1 MTIKSEVV
9 KGVKW
14 TTIGTIVLAV
24 VALLKI
30 SILARFLDKA
40 DFGLMAIVVFVIG
53 FMDLFNDMGLTS
65 AILHVKTITRY
76 EYASLYWLNFIISF
90 FLFGLLLLITPFIVT
105 FYNQPELG
113 ILIPLLGLNLIFS
126 AIGRQY
132 KTIETKHLLFKS
144 ISIIDMV
151 VALVSLIFA
160 VILAVKDY
168 GVYSLV
174 YSALLQ
180 YLGTN
185 LFYFIY
191 GVRKNGLLFHFNF
204 VETKVFLKIGMY
216 QVGSQV
222 VNYFNRDLDILI
234 IGRVF
239 STEVLGGYSLAKQL
253 VFRPSQV
260 INPVLTKVAAPVL
273 VKFQHDIDLLK
284 LNYLRLVKIVASINI
299 PVYLLLLVFAPVA
312 VSIFYGEGF
321 LDIVYLVRILS
332 VYMIFRAIGNP
343 VGSLVIATGRT
354 DLELFW
360 NLIVLCVSPLF
371 LLIGS
376 QFGIMEVAFSITLSM
391 IVLYI
396 PSWKFLVYK
405 MVKISFSDYVK
416 SCFIIVSPLKL
427 VKLLLK

>member
-14 TTIGTIVLAV
+14 TTIGTVVLAV

-30 SILARFLDKA
+30 TILARFLDKA
-40 DFGLMAIVVFVIG
+40 DFGLMAIVSFVIG

-65 AILHVKTITRY
+65 AILHVKKITRY

-90 FLFGLLLLITPFIVT
+90 LLFGLLLLITPFVVT
-105 FYNQPELG
+105 FYKQPELG
-113 ILIPLLGLNLIFS
+113 ILIPLLGLNLFFS
-126 AIGRQY
+126 AIGRQF
-132 KTIETKHLLFKS
+132 KTIETKQLLFKA
-144 ISIIDMV
+144 ISIIDIV
-151 VALVSLIFA
+151 VAVFSLILA
-160 VILAVKDY
+160 VILAVKGY

-185 LFYFIY
+185 ILYFIY
-191 GVRKNGLLFHFNF
+191 GVRKNGLLIHLRF
-204 VETKVFLKIGMY
+204 VETKVFLRIGMY

-234 IGRVF
+234 IGRLF
-239 STEVLGGYSLAKQL
+239 SAEVLGGYSLAKQL
-253 VFRPSQV
+253 VFRPSQI
-260 INPVLTKVAAPVL
+260 INPILTRVAAPAL
-273 VKFQHDIDLLK
+273 VKFQHDIELLK

-299 PVYLLLLVFAPVA
+299 PVYLLLIIFAPVA

-321 LDIVYLVRILS
+321 QDIVFLVRILS

-354 DLELFW
+354 DLELYW
-360 NLIVLCVSPLF
+360 NIIVLCVCPFFILG
-371 LLIGS
+371 GS
-376 QFGIMEVAFSITLSM
+376 QFGIFGVACSITLCM
-391 IVLYI
+391 FVLYI
-396 PSWKFLVYK
+396 PSWKFLVCK
-405 MVKISFSDYVK
+405 MVKISLLDYVK
-416 SCFIIVSPLKL
+416 SCFVIISPLKL